1 MAIPPVQ
8 LKKHHTHYNVLDN
21 NLFNIYMV
29 EKMELRS
36 IFMKKILL
44 LVLLALFVV
53 SFTAPVW
60 ASIQGINSPIM
71 DGPPGD
77 PK

>member
-1 MAIPPVQ
+1 MAIPAVQ
-8 LKKHHTHYNVLDN
+8 LKKYHTHYNALDN

-29 EKMELRS
+29 EKMEPRS
-36 IFMKKILL
+36 ICMKKILL
-44 LVLLALFVV
+44 LVMLALFVV

-60 ASIQGINSPIM
+60 ASLQGINSPIM